1 MHYINISA
9 GMENGSRPGERDSRG
24 WAGLGWA
31 ALGFPKSK
39 LHRNISP
46 G

>member
-9 GMENGSRPGERDSRG
+9 GMENGSRPGERDSQG

-31 ALGFPKSK
+31 SLNQNFTEIY
-39 LHRNISP
+39 L
-46 G
+46 